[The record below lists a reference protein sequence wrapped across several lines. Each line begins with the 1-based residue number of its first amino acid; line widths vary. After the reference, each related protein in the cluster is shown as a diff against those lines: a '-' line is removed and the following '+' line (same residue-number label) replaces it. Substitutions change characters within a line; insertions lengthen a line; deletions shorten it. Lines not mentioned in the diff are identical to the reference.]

1 MPNLKDYRLFISHS
15 WAYGDAYEKLVK
27 FFNEHPTFA
36 WSNYSV
42 PRNDPIHTAANDKQL
57 YEALKAQIKPVNC
70 VVILAGVYS
79 SYSKWI
85 DKEIIIS
92 KTEFSKPIIAVEPWG
107 AERTSVVVKN
117 NADEI
122 VKWQS
127 SSIVN
132 AIRKWAI

>member
-27 FFNEHPTFA
+27 FFNEHPNFA
-36 WSNYSV
+36 WINYSV

-57 YEALKAQIKPVNC
+57 YEAIKAQIKPVNC

-85 DKEIIIS
+85 DKEIKIS
-92 KTEFSKPIIAVEPWG
+92 KTEFCKPIIAVEPWG

-127 SSIVN
+127 TSIVN
-132 AIRKWAI
+132 AIKKWAI